1 MADILI
7 FVLPRIT
14 IDDEPNYVADP
25 AQLDDGNTLSIAEA
39 YPAAYD
45 DQPSIAADEIP
56 TENEVTQNDEAA
68 PAPAAAPQ
76 SDEPPKKKG
85 PKEYVPAAE
94 PVSEDAAVSPAEV
107 IAPAQPQKKVELD
120 EAAADEDDYAPAF
133 GGGSKSQRGQWP
145 MHSFF
150 PMNFGSTSGGAIAVA
165 NSFSTGKGGTA
176 TSHATAY
183 GSPAA
188 AQKDKKRRL
197 TQQ

>member
-1 MADILI
+1 M
-7 FVLPRIT
+7 
-14 IDDEPNYVADP
+14 ADP

-45 DQPSIAADEIP
+45 APPIADEDIP
-56 TENEVTQNDEAA
+56 AENEVSQDAIA
-68 PAPAAAPQ
+68 PLPSEDDAQPL
-76 SDEPPKKKG
+76 PPKKKV
-85 PKEYVPAAE
+85 PKEYVPAAADVDDE
-94 PVSEDAAVSPAEV
+94 VKPVESEV
-107 IAPAQPQKKVELD
+107 IAPSPSNPQKKKKVEL
-120 EAAADEDDYAPAF
+120 EEAAAAAADEEDDYVPF
-133 GGGSKSQRGQWP
+133 GTKSQRGQWP

-183 GSPAA
+183 GSPATT
-188 AQKDKKRRL
+188 KDKKRRL